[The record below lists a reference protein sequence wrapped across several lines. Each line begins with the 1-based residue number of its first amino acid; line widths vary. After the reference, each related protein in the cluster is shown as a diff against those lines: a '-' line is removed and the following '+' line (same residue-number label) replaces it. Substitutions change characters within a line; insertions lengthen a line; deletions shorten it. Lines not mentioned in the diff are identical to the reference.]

1 MKEIIKYQLMDRWQK
16 FRIAGGVM
24 AALNLIAFVLLL
36 ASGISGSSTGSA
48 GGFWLVLGTLA
59 SIFIPLAHYFTAGS
73 GHMHEILYR
82 NINYLVLSVPRS
94 GAQILGGRMIAGL
107 IEFLAYAILAIAL
120 LSVNFSLIAVASL
133 RSAQSM
139 SFFEAFGL
147 LMQNFDPRI
156 LREISIAGALGLAY
170 FFLIG
175 SVFSFA
181 TIASSALVKNRRIAG
196 ILTFIGAIFLFVQI
210 GRLGDW
216 LNSTVPAFK
225 PLVFNMTDLNV
236 DGMHTGISVSGIMP
250 PTIQIRL
257 VTLTLLLAVA
267 AGLFF
272 LTSRLIDRKVEV

>member
-36 ASGISGSSTGSA
+36 ASGISGSNTGSA

-59 SIFIPLAHYFTAGS
+59 AIFVPLAHFFTAGS

-107 IEFLAYAILAIAL
+107 IEFVAYAILGIIL
-120 LSVNFSLIAVASL
+120 LTLNYSLVAVASL
-133 RSAQSM
+133 RAAQDM
-139 SFFEAFGL
+139 SLIEALGL
-147 LMQNFDPRI
+147 LLKNLDPR
-156 LREISIAGALGLAY
+156 LLTDLGVTTVLGLAY

-181 TIASSALVKNRRIAG
+181 TIASSTLVKNRRVAG

-216 LNSTVPAFK
+216 LNNEVPAFR
-225 PLVFNMTDLNV
+225 PLVVHLWDLEKTGLNTDITV
-236 DGMHTGISVSGIMP
+236 RGVMAAGVPIH
-250 PTIQIRL
+250 L
-257 VTLTLLLAVA
+257 VTLTLLLVVA